1 MFLLSRLRM
10 TGSIRIAEVSRELNV
25 SSMTIRRDIVE
36 LEDQGLV
43 RRVHGG
49 AVAASAL
56 LAEPLF
62 SVKSQFDVKAKDR
75 IAQKAIEFVHPGDVV
90 AIGGGTTA
98 YVFAQRLFESEVSEG
113 LTVLTNSVAVAEL
126 AQHANSRNIEV
137 IATGGVLTR
146 SSSMVGPMADRAIAQ
161 LRVNSLFLGTHSVS
175 LSRGF
180 LTPNPLE
187 ASTNRALMSI
197 ADHTYIL
204 ADHTKWHATSL
215 TLFASFAE
223 VDTLITDDQLGD
235 EEYAMTSK
243 RIAHL
248 VLAPAADEGPYVS
261 PVPIAHHAPFD
272 PFAALEKQEKS
283 QNKSESGKSRHLAVQ

>member
-75 IAQKAIEFVHPGDVV
+75 IAQKATEFVHPGDVV

-98 YVFAQRLFESEVSEG
+98 YIFAQRLFESEVSEG
-113 LTVLTNSVAVAEL
+113 LTVLTNSVPVAEL
-126 AQHANSRNIEV
+126 GQSAHSHNIEV

-146 SSSMVGPMADRAIAQ
+146 SSSMVGPMADRAIKQ
-161 LRVNSLFLGTHSVS
+161 LRVNSLFLGTHSVA

-180 LTPNPLE
+180 LTPNTLE
-187 ASTNRALMSI
+187 ASTNKALISI
-197 ADHTYIL
+197 ADRSYIL
-204 ADHTKWHATSL
+204 ADHTKWHNTSL
-215 TLFASFAE
+215 TLFASFS
-223 VDTLITDDQLGD
+223 DIDCLITDADLPQD
-235 EEYAMTSK
+235 EMMWTKK
-243 RIAHL
+243 RINT
-248 VLAPAADEGPYVS
+248 VVVSDRQTPAPAPAQPVS
-261 PVPIAHHAPFD
+261 HFQTSD
-272 PFAALEKQEKS
+272 PFAPLEQ
-283 QNKSESGKSRHLAVQ
+283 V